1 MKNLIYLLAAALL
14 VSCNQG
20 KANKSSQPDDSTKIN
35 AANVAKTDSIYS
47 ENWGTFRLKD
57 VSQQYA
63 ELITLEEYRLNKVND
78 LFKKVCNSEINNLN
92 KSQYYLGGDEF
103 FNMAIN
109 ATKNSLPGKV
119 ESEFT
124 DALSYLY
131 FKTFDSE
138 DSEEPAAE
146 EPTSKYAQMLIA
158 DYETYRN
165 NTLPMIK
172 IVDSKII
179 QDTEETLSFSIVNEV
194 DNSKYVVIYSG
205 EGYPTLSKVK

>member
-63 ELITLEEYRLNKVND
+63 ELITLEEYR
-78 LFKKVCNSEINNLN
+78 
-92 KSQYYLGGDEF
+92 

-172 IVDSKII
+172 IVDPKII